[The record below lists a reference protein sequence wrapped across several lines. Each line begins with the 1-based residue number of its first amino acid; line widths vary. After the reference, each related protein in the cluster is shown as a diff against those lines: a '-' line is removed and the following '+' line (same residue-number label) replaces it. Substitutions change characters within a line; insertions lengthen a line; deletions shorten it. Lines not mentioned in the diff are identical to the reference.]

1 MLDSLNTLCL
11 IGVVGDLSDGELLR
25 RFMTARDRSAQAAF
39 AVLVDRHGPM
49 VFRTVRHVLGNAHDA
64 DDAFQATFLLLAR
77 KAGSVRKAESVAGW
91 LHGAARRIAV
101 RARSAEGRRRNYE
114 RRVAKGASEPER
126 VRSESWPE
134 LHEEISRLPR
144 HYREPIVLCYL
155 EGLTTEA
162 TARRLG
168 CPQGTVMSRLS
179 RARERLHAR
188 LTQRGFGHEDLNEGS
203 ASRFGIVAVPA
214 ALGKTT
220 VEASTAIAGGA
231 EVGAVGASASALS
244 LARGE
249 IIAMKVSTLKAIA
262 ATALAGAIGLGTAW
276 GVGEFRQPGGTEPAS
291 EAASAVEGRGRADD
305 KETKPDIEQL
315 QGTWKVTKVTL
326 DGKAIQDRGLSRAR
340 YTFRS
345 NEIIIEG
352 GEGTERHAFTL
363 DPASNPTAMLTNRI
377 APDRRQSG
385 WMLYELKGKSLRIA
399 FNDAFQGKPEGFEP
413 RPKLIIID
421 LERDATAVQE
431 NSFPIGLPR
440 VVKAIPDRGDVD
452 VDPATRGLR
461 VTFDR
466 DVDQGGMSVVGGGPT
481 FPGDPS
487 ARPRWTDSRTIVIPL
502 RLEPGRFY
510 QLSINSSRFRNFQ
523 SAQGESA
530 LPYPIHF
537 KTAPGKK
544 NAAGKGKA
552 QSEG

>member
-25 RFMTARDRSAQAAF
+25 RFLTARDRSAQAAF

-49 VFRTVRHVLGNAHDA
+49 VLRTVRHVLGNAHDA

-101 RARSAEGRRRNYE
+101 RARSAEGRRRIYE

-134 LHEEISRLPR
+134 LHEEIGRLPR

-162 TARRLG
+162 AARRLG

-179 RARERLHAR
+179 RARERLHTR
-188 LTQRGFGHEDLNEGS
+188 LTRRGFGREDLVEGS

-214 ALGKTT
+214 VLGKTT
-220 VEASTAIAGGA
+220 VEASTAIAGGTTA
-231 EVGAVGASASALS
+231 GAIGASASALS
-244 LARGE
+244 LAGGE
-249 IIAMKVSTLKAIA
+249 IIAMKASTLKAIA

-276 GVGEFRQPGGTEPAS
+276 GVGEFRQPGDAGAES
-291 EAASAVEGRGRADD
+291 ASAPPAERPAATVD
-305 KETKPDIEQL
+305 KGSTFQDIKRLE
-315 QGTWKVTKVTL
+315 GTWIVKTTTL
-326 DGKAIQDRGLSRAR
+326 NGRPIQERGLSGAR
-340 YTFRS
+340 FAFDS
-345 NEIIIEG
+345 NGLDIDG
-352 GEGTERHAFTL
+352 GEGRERHVFAL
-363 DPASNPTAMLTNRI
+363 DTTSNPRAFLVNRI
-377 APDRRQSG
+377 TPNRRQSG
-385 WMLYELKGKSLRIA
+385 WMIYERKGEGLRIA
-399 FNDAFQGKPEGFEP
+399 FNDAFQGRPESFEP
-413 RPKLIIID
+413 RPNLLVLE
-421 LERDATAVQE
+421 LERDPRGPNPKAWPVG
-431 NSFPIGLPR
+431 PPR
-440 VVKAIPDRGDVD
+440 VAKATPDRGDED
-452 VDPATRGLR
+452 VDPSTRELR

-466 DVDQGGMSVVGGGPT
+466 DMDQGGMSVVGGGPT

-502 RLEPGRFY
+502 KLEPGRSY
-510 QLSINSSRFRNFQ
+510 QLSINSSRFRNFRD
-523 SAQGESA
+523 AQGESVT
-530 LPYPIHF
+530 PYPIHF
-537 KTAPGKK
+537 KTA
-544 NAAGKGKA
+544 AGKG
-552 QSEG
+552 SR